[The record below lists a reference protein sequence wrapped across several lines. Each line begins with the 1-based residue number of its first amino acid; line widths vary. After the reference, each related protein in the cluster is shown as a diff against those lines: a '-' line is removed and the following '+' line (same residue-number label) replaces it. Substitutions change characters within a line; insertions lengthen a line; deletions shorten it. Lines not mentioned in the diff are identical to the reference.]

1 MVLQHI
7 SISLRQWLH
16 PLEKHLF
23 CSEEPET
30 WNHYT
35 CPKMS
40 TTEGA
45 IKKMKLIKNA
55 GSNPNEVQDND
66 QGGLENQLTSE
77 RALKNS

>member
-1 MVLQHI
+1 
-7 SISLRQWLH
+7 
-16 PLEKHLF
+16 
-23 CSEEPET
+23 
-30 WNHYT
+30 
-35 CPKMS
+35 MS